1 MTDLPKVSKPAERA
15 LAAAGY
21 TRLEQLA
28 EVREK
33 DIAALHGVGP
43 TVLVRLRAALSEHG
57 MQFKSA
63 DS

>member
-28 EVREK
+28 EVREQELGG
-33 DIAALHGVGP
+33 LHGVGP
-43 TVLVRLRAALSEHG
+43 TVITRLRAALRDHG
-57 MQFKSA
+57 MQFRS
-63 DS
+63 S

>member
-15 LAAAGY
+15 LTAAGY

-43 TVLVRLRAALSEHG
+43 TVLVRLRDALREHG
-57 MQFKSA
+57 MEFRSA
-63 DS
+63 GS

>member
-57 MQFKSA
+57 MHFKPA